1 MEPLEALSPGLA
13 AQLNRSLVDGH
24 FIATDRLST
33 WLQARGC
40 KVDERELQRYA
51 HRFKRLQLALRKGQ
65 ESTRGSERPSGA
77 FSRVTWVARAP

>member
-1 MEPLEALSPGLA
+1 MAPLEALSPGLA

-24 FIATDRLST
+24 FIATDRLSA

-40 KVDERELQRYA
+40 KVEERELQRYA

-65 ESTRGSERPSGA
+65 EFTRGSERPSGA
-77 FSRVTWVARAP
+77 FSRMSWRALQP